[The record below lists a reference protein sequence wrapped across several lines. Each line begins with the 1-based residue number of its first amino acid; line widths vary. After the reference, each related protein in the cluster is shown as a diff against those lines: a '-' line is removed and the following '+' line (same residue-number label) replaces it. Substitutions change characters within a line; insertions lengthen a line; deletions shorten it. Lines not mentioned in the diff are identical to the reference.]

1 MTTDPDPNLDPNQEL
16 SNELPYN
23 DYYEYYG
30 PDYNLHIQ
38 PSTAENLNMPDA
50 LEKIKNKVQPKPK
63 PKPEPRPKPEPKPEP
78 EP

>member
-50 LEKIKNKVQPKPK
+50 LEKIKNKVQPKLK

>member
-1 MTTDPDPNLDPNQEL
+1 MSPTSPHPTPAPPCHRQ
-16 SNELPYN
+16 PYN

-50 LEKIKNKVQPKPK
+50 LEKIKNKV
-63 PKPEPRPKPEPKPEP
+63 RPKLKPTPEREPEP
-78 EP
+78 EPEPEP